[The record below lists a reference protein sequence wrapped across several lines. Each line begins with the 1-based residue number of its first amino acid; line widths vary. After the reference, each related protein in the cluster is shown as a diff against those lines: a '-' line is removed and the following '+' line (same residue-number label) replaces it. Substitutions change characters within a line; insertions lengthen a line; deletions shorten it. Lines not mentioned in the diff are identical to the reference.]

1 MTTRCS
7 TRRPTERFG
16 LAALVLAISLA
27 ACGGGDDSTSPDGD
41 KIVPSVDAEAGD
53 RLPDVDLVALDG
65 SSTSSLADI
74 EGPAVV
80 NLWATW
86 CAPCRREIPDFEAVH
101 QARSD
106 EVTFVG
112 INIGE
117 DADDA
122 ARFLAD
128 VGATYQQWLD
138 SEGMVVTELRTTT
151 MPVTLVLDADS
162 RVSTKHLGPMD
173 ADDLNEAIDEAL
185 TG

>member
-1 MTTRCS
+1 MTP
-7 TRRPTERFG
+7 RRPPRRFVG
-16 LAALVLAISLA
+16 AVAVLAVALA
-27 ACGGGDDSTSPDGD
+27 ACGGGDDSTPPDGE
-41 KIVPSVDAEAGD
+41 IVPGVDAEAGD

-101 QARSD
+101 QARGD

-112 INIGE
+112 VNIGE
-117 DADDA
+117 DPDDA
-122 ARFLAD
+122 ASFLAD

-138 SEGMVVTELRTTT
+138 SEGMVVTELRTTA
-151 MPVTLVLDADS
+151 MPVTLVLDADG

-173 ADDLNEAIDEAL
+173 ADDLDEAIDEAL
-185 TG
+185 SG